1 MRRWVH
7 RAALAV
13 LVSVTALGAACS
25 GSDSDSSSSSTTTS
39 TTSTSDITSGP
50 TPDTTPIEFS
60 GDVCALLTPDEATSV
75 VGAQTAA
82 PSPSGLGGTAI
93 CTYEGDAVLVLS
105 VSQFSDATAATA
117 QFDANEGIVG
127 TGQTVPGVGDGAYR
141 TDPPTGAPPGYYA
154 LQGAFTVGFVPTQEV
169 DPGTATTLLNSIFT
183 RLSA

>member
-1 MRRWVH
+1 MRRCVH
-7 RAALAV
+7 HAALAA
-13 LVSVTALGAACS
+13 LVSVTALGTACS
-25 GSDSDSSSSSTTTS
+25 GSDSDSSSSSSTTS

-50 TPDTTPIEFS
+50 TPDTTPIAFS
-60 GDVCALLTPDEATSV
+60 GDVCSLLTPDEATSV

-105 VSQFSDATAATA
+105 VSQFADAAAARA

-127 TGQTVPGVGDGAYR
+127 TGAEVAGVGGGAYR
-141 TDPPTGAPPGYYA
+141 TDPPRGAPPGYYA
-154 LQGAFTVGFVPTQEV
+154 IQGPYTVGFVPTQEV
-169 DPGTATTLLNSIFT
+169 DEGTVTTLLNAIFT